1 MLSGFSAAFIHHGA
15 MSDEKVSHPPENPDP
30 ADAVPAEAAT
40 TEMEPSAPPPGTPA
54 DETGE
59 DADGPPPSAAAPT
72 STPAEGPRRGV
83 LVPTW
88 ALIGVGVLLVA
99 VAGFGLGRW
108 TDGSGRDQ
116 RGRSAQQDGG
126 FVRPGPRGG
135 PGSQGLPNGNGN
147 QGNGG
152 QLPDRGGN
160 ATPPTPSTPS
170 TPSTQTAFL
179 GVSVRNPSSGNGAE
193 IASVAS
199 GGPAATAGLQVG
211 DVIVRIDNTSLTSAT
226 DLAPQITAH
235 QPGDQVTVSYTRNGS
250 AASVKVTLGQRPAGN

>member
-1 MLSGFSAAFIHHGA
+1 

-40 TEMEPSAPPPGTPA
+40 TEMDEMESSAPPPGTPA
-54 DETGE
+54 DEADE
-59 DADGPPPSAAAPT
+59 DADGPVPPAAPT
-72 STPAEGPRRGV
+72 PTPAEGPHRGV
-83 LVPTW
+83 LVPAW
-88 ALIGVGVLLVA
+88 ALIVIGVLLVA

-108 TDGSGRDQ
+108 TDGNGHDDRAGQQAGR
-116 RGRSAQQDGG
+116 
-126 FVRPGPRGG
+126 FVRPDGRGG
-135 PGSQGLPNGNGN
+135 PGDRGLPNGNGN

-160 ATPPTPSTPS
+160 ATPSTPS
-170 TPSTQTAFL
+170 SPSTQTAFL

-193 IASVAS
+193 IASVTS

-211 DVIVRIDNTSLTSAT
+211 DVIVRIDNATVTSAS

-235 QPGDQVTVSYTRNGS
+235 QPGNQVTVSYTRNGS
-250 AASVKVTLGQRPAGN
+250 AASVKVALGQRPAGN